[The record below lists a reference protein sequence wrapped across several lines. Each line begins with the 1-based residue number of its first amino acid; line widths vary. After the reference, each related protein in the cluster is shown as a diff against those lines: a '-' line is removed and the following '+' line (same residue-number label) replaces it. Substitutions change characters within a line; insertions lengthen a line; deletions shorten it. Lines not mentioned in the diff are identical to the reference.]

1 MKFRHYATPTP
12 SVEGTHR
19 LFTMKPDRRNTL
31 IRSWLIAPANVERRA
46 RKSLNCGADAAVLD
60 LEDAVAI
67 TEKSTARQLA
77 VQRLRESRTAWGYV
91 RINAYEEGCY
101 HDLMEVVGPW
111 LDGIL
116 VPKAE
121 DASSLLAIDWAL
133 RQLESHHGMAPGSVD
148 MVPIIET
155 CAGVMNIASIARAT
169 TRISRLAFGG
179 GDFTRDMGIAWT
191 RDEAE
196 VHEARLQT
204 VMASRA
210 AGLAKPI
217 DTVFIHLDD
226 DEGLHASVQRGVQL
240 GFGSKSCIHPQQ
252 LQAIHAGLA
261 PSAEAVADAQRVV
274 DAFSQAEAAGS
285 AAIRLDGRLVD
296 YANAQSAKDLLVL
309 HEQHRLADRRH
320 Y

>member
-1 MKFRHYATPTP
+1 MH
-12 SVEGTHR
+12 
-19 LFTMKPDRRNTL
+19 DRRNTL

-46 RKSLNCGADAAVLD
+46 SKSLRCGADAAVLD
-60 LEDAVAI
+60 LEDAVAVA
-67 TEKSTARQLA
+67 EKPAARQLA
-77 VQRLRESRTAWGYV
+77 VQRLREPRTALGYV
-91 RINAYEEGCY
+91 RINGYEEGCY
-101 HDLMEVVGPW
+101 HDLLEIVGPW

-116 VPKAE
+116 VPKAQ
-121 DASSLLAIDWAL
+121 DASSLQSIDWAL
-133 RQLESHHGMAPGSVD
+133 RQLEVSQGMVPGSID

-169 TRISRLAFGG
+169 PRISRLAFGG

-226 DEGLHASVQRGVQL
+226 EPGLRASVQRGVQL
-240 GFGSKSCIHPQQ
+240 GFGAKSCIHPQQ
-252 LQAIHAGLA
+252 IAAIHQGLA
-261 PSAEAVADAQRVV
+261 PAPAAVADAQRVV
-274 DAFSQAEAAGS
+274 DAFIQAEAQGR

-296 YANAQSAKDLLVL
+296 YANAQSAKDVLAL
-309 HEQHRLADRRH
+309 HEQHRQADRRH
-320 Y
+320 SG